1 MMMAE
6 RMSKSQPNHARWQE
20 LLAATYERMGS
31 LLQCAQGQQQ
41 ETLRLFEES
50 VRIQEHLVKRN
61 AADDAA
67 YRNLSVVY
75 NKIGEIRQQQRET
88 AQALDCFLKSLKI
101 RERLSAAKPEH
112 PDFQYDL
119 AAAHAKL
126 ASVYNQLQQRDQ
138 ELDALQRGKLIMD
151 RLVKLAPENL
161 QWKQQCEWFDAK
173 TSGR

>member
-1 MMMAE
+1 
-6 RMSKSQPNHARWQE
+6 
-20 LLAATYERMGS
+20 
-31 LLQCAQGQQQ
+31 
-41 ETLRLFEES
+41 
-50 VRIQEHLVKRN
+50 
-61 AADDAA
+61 
-67 YRNLSVVY
+67 
-75 NKIGEIRQQQRET
+75 
-88 AQALDCFLKSLKI
+88 
-101 RERLSAAKPEH
+101 LSAAKPEH